1 MFSQLLLNCTK
12 VHRIL
17 HHAWVIGDLQFY
29 IVDGICENVSFLVTV
44 QSCKHALSRFFP
56 LIVDWG
62 ALWYFRHLQLT
73 DWLLILLIIIELKV
87 LCNLWI
93 HSLEL
98 FEFLISHGRIIT
110 TFSQSCEKIAFWNLA
125 LIHHRFYLWLCCN
138 LLLWLTIVVLILFSR
153 VTQLATSI
161 EK

>member
-12 VHRIL
+12 VHWIL

-98 FEFLISHGRIIT
+98 FEFLVSHGRIVT
-110 TFSQSCEKIAFWNLA
+110 TFSKSSQKIAFRNLA
-125 LIHHRFYLWLCCN
+125 LIHYWLYLRLCRH

-161 EK
+161 KK